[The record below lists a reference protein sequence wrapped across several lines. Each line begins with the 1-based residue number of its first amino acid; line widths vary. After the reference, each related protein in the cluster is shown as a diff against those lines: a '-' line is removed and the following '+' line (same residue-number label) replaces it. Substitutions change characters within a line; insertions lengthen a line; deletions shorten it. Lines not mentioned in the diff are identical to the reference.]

1 MTLFP
6 EISDSPKTKTFK
18 IPSYRIK
25 LVKEA
30 TENYNTCVIRSPG
43 DAAEILMK
51 HYEEADREIFT
62 ILMLNIK
69 HKVIGIHDVS
79 VGSLT
84 ASVVHPREVFKA
96 ACLANAAALI
106 IAHNH
111 PSGDPQPSKEDLNI
125 TRTLIEAG
133 KLMDIPIIDHIIIG
147 DGNFISFTQEG
158 HIQ

>member
-6 EISDSPKTKTFK
+6 EINDSPKTKTFK
-18 IPSYRIK
+18 IPRYKIK
-25 LVKEA
+25 LVKES
-30 TENYNTCVIRSPG
+30 TENYNTCVIRCPEN
-43 DAAEILMK
+43 AADILKK

-79 VGSLT
+79 IGSLT

-125 TRTLIEAG
+125 TRNLIEAG
-133 KLMDIPIIDHIIIG
+133 KLMDIPVLDHIIIG
-147 DGNFISFTQEG
+147 DGNFISFREEG

>member
-1 MTLFP
+1 
-6 EISDSPKTKTFK
+6 
-18 IPSYRIK
+18 
-25 LVKEA
+25 
-30 TENYNTCVIRSPG
+30 
-43 DAAEILMK
+43 MK

-111 PSGDPQPSKEDLNI
+111 PSGDPTPSKEDMNI
-125 TRTLIEAG
+125 TQNLITAG
-133 KLMDIPIIDHIIIG
+133 KLMDIPVLDHIVVG
-147 DGNFISFTQEG
+147 DDKFISFKQEG
-158 HIQ
+158 FIQ